1 MLRHQGGERV
11 KAGFY
16 FNLET
21 WEVTTL
27 SGTGGVLAGRGAQYL
42 RVPTLAMLALAPL
55 MGLAYAM
62 FLPFIGIALVVSH
75 VSKKAGVAVKS
86 AFRSILTATS
96 PAMQPGEAYFGGEK
110 PRGKAAEGQPEPAVE
125 QRLKD
130 IEDEIA
136 RRERE

>member
-1 MLRHQGGERV
+1 MLRHQSGERV

-27 SGTGGVLAGRGAQYL
+27 SGQGGVLGGRESRYM
-42 RVPTLAMLALAPL
+42 RVPALALLGLAPL
-55 MGLAYAM
+55 LGLAYAM

-75 VSKKAGVAVKS
+75 FSKKAGLAVKS
-86 AFRSILTATS
+86 AFGSLLTATS

-110 PRGKAAEGQPEPAVE
+110 PSGKPAEGEPAPKVE
-125 QRLKD
+125 ERLAAIEQLTKD
-130 IEDEIA
+130 K
-136 RRERE
+136 